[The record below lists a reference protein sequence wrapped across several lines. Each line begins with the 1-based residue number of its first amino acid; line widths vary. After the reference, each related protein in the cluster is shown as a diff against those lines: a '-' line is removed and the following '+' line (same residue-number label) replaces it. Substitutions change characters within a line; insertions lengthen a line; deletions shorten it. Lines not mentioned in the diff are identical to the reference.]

1 MRGQIKYVFR
11 GQVSERVSVGDKDI
25 RIKGFLLI
33 TAGTDGTAK
42 APFRGV
48 GREGGLLNIL
58 YLR

>member
-1 MRGQIKYVFR
+1 M
-11 GQVSERVSVGDKDI
+11 SVGDKDI

-58 YLR
+58 YF